1 MKLVAVSGERKGD
14 RGSYL
19 GTNGGRPPCH
29 VQWEGFGSSYWVE
42 WHDVEIVGARDDILG
57 QGKDE
62 TVSPVPFA
70 APLFACALPEVRG
83 ANVRP

>member
-1 MKLVAVSGERKGD
+1 MKLVAVLGERKGD

-42 WHDVEIVGARDDILG
+42 WHDVEIVGADK
-57 QGKDE
+57 GKPDSLPDPGASSRAAASAG
-62 TVSPVPFA
+62 VSF
-70 APLFACALPEVRG
+70 R
-83 ANVRP
+83 RRQ